1 MQKRLIL
8 MLLLFMVV
16 SVSLFAG
23 TTGKLAGK
31 ITDKKDGK
39 PVPFANI
46 VLAKDGVGVTGG
58 MTKDNGTFFIINI
71 PPGTYEM
78 RVSQGSYH
86 PATVTGV
93 QINLDETSV
102 ANAELILSTIPIE
115 GLVVTENQI
124 VKISKTKTGSGTTL
138 NLEELEGSS
147 VESIDDAISLTAGV
161 ESVNGE
167 IHVRGGRSNEV
178 VYTVDGLSVSDPV
191 DGGSSLSID
200 MDAVQVM
207 DVQTGGFTAE
217 FGNAQSGI
225 INIITK
231 DGGANYSGKVE
242 VVSDHVVNSWDNS
255 NSDEV
260 KLAIGGPLLGPFAS
274 GLKDK
279 LTFFINGTANWY
291 DSRYHN
297 YYASDPNEDLPNLM
311 NTYSYEDPFKGD
323 KDFVNFDRNYNLYS
337 ANFKTKYKF
346 SNKANATLA
355 VRGNSTDYTPYA
367 HSWRY
372 ALDHYVEVDDQLRQY
387 IATYD
392 QTFNA
397 YSNLK
402 VKGSMLT
409 KTAKRGPIGIDRDD
423 YFVKIEG
430 NAWEVENGFDL
441 YSLDDNNRNYTGMSV
456 LTTDGLVGSESN
468 LEWSYLS
475 DGTEKTVPGYNQPGS
490 VYNTNVDDET
500 QTFSFKTDFEYQP
513 NQIHGIK
520 TGIEIIKYSIK
531 KDRLYNPWIIN
542 ETRYDSYLSTATPV
556 DFVAEGDPLVDNVEG
571 SPSYGD
577 TLISAVAEDLSFY
590 SQDDLYAATIAAS
603 GDTDGYEAD
612 PWQGAYYLQDK
623 MEWEGMI
630 INAGLRFDMWYLGEK
645 YKRIKS
651 GGLEEW
657 YHFEDDEKFQ
667 LMVSPRFGISH
678 PISDKSVVHFAYN
691 YQNQLPQMQYV
702 FTSASPEDA
711 IGSSADI
718 TIGEPQLEPQI
729 TVTYEVGLR
738 KALNDNYSLDIQAYF
753 KNIYNYV
760 TTEKVYLQDNGD
772 LVSYTEAQLDESVD
786 ISVPLYRYI
795 SEDYGSVRGI
805 DINLSRGL
813 SNHIQG
819 SASYSLSWSEGNN
832 SGLTVQDEATS
843 LREFPLDWD
852 SRHSFSSNLTFRV
865 AKNEPWEVPFTDYYF
880 PMDDFSLNFS
890 YSIRSGSPY
899 TPQTDEGTAMDTN
912 SETMPHYE
920 NADLKFTKTFSLGE
934 DEKQYFRAY
943 AKIGNLFNRRNINDV
958 YAKTGSAYYDGEDI
972 SEPGTDYVAA
982 DTEQIY
988 NSANADPSRWS
999 VGRTLSVGVSFHF

>member
-1 MQKRLIL
+1 
-8 MLLLFMVV
+8 MVV

-23 TTGKLAGK
+23 TTGKLAGRV
-31 ITDKKDGK
+31 TNDDGE
-39 PVPFANI
+39 PVPFANV
-46 VLAKDGVGVTGG
+46 VLAQDGVGVTGG
-58 MTKDNGTFFIINI
+58 QTNEKGAFFIINI

-78 RVSQGSYH
+78 NVTAVSYH

-93 QINLDETSV
+93 QVNLDETTTQNAKLVRSSV
-102 ANAELILSTIPIE
+102 QIE
-115 GLVVTENQI
+115 GLVVQEAKTT
-124 VKISKTKTGSGTTL
+124 KISKTKTGSGTTMGL
-138 NLEELEGSS
+138 DELEGSS
-147 VESIDDAISLTAGV
+147 VENIDDAISLVAGV

-225 INIITK
+225 INIVTK

-242 VVSDHVVNSWDNS
+242 VVSDHVIKSWDNS

-260 KLAIGGPLLGPFAS
+260 KLAIGGPVLGALAS
-274 GLKDK
+274 NLKDK
-279 LTFFINGTANWY
+279 FTFFMNGTANWH
-291 DSRYHN
+291 DSRYHDL
-297 YYASDPNEDLPNLM
+297 YASNPNEDIPNIM
-311 NTYSYEDPFKGD
+311 STYAYEDPFKD
-323 KDFVNFDRNYNLYS
+323 SKDFVDFDRNFNLYG

-346 SNKANATLA
+346 SQKANATLA
-355 VRGNSTDYTPYA
+355 MRGNSTQYTPYS

-387 IATYD
+387 IATFD
-392 QTFNA
+392 QTFTA

-402 VKGSMLT
+402 VKGSMMT
-409 KTAKRGPIGIDRDD
+409 KETLRGPIGIDRDD
-423 YFVKIEG
+423 YFVKVEG
-430 NAWEVENGFDL
+430 NAWEAENGFDL
-441 YSLDDNNRNYTGMSV
+441 YSLDDNNRNYTGIDV
-456 LTTDGLVGSESN
+456 LTTDGFVGDEQN
-468 LEWSYLS
+468 LQWSYLS
-475 DGTEKTVPGYNQPGS
+475 DGEEKGIPGYNQPGAVFNS
-490 VYNTNVDDET
+490 NIDDET
-500 QTFSFKTDFEYQP
+500 KIFSFKSDFEYQP
-513 NQIHGIK
+513 NAIHGLK
-520 TGIEIIKYSIK
+520 TGIEIIKYNIK
-531 KDRLYNPWIIN
+531 KDRLYNPWVVN
-542 ETRYDSYLSTATPV
+542 ETRYDEYLANATAV
-556 DFVAEGDPLVDNVEG
+556 DFVAEGDALVDNRPD
-571 SPSYGD
+571 SPTFGD
-577 TLISAVAEDLSFY
+577 TLISAVSEDISFY
-590 SQDDLYAATIAAS
+590 SQDDLYAATLAAS

-630 INAGLRFDMWYLGEK
+630 VNAGLRFDMWYLGEK

-651 GGLEEW
+651 GGAEEW

-718 TIGEPQLEPQI
+718 IIGEPQLEPQI

-738 KALNDNYSLDIQAYF
+738 KQLSDNYNLDIQAYF

-760 TTEKVYLQDNGD
+760 TTEKVYLQDNGT
-772 LVSYTEAQLDESVD
+772 LVPYDQAADSDTVNIA
-786 ISVPLYRYI
+786 VPLYRYI

-813 SNHIQG
+813 SNFIQG

-843 LREFPLDWD
+843 LREFPLNWD
-852 SRHSFSSNLTFRV
+852 TRHSFSSNLTFRV
-865 AKNEPWEVPFTDYYF
+865 DDGEEWYIPFTEMVF
-880 PMDDFSLNFS
+880 PMDDFSLNFA
-890 YSIRSGSPY
+890 YSLRSGKPY

-920 NADLKFTKTFSLGE
+920 NADLRFTKTFKLGE
-934 DEKQYFRAY
+934 EGKQYFRAY
-943 AKIGNLFNRRNINDV
+943 AKIGNLFNRRNINSV
-958 YAKTGSAYYDGEDI
+958 YAKTGSAYDDGEDLSAI
-972 SEPGTDYVAA
+972 NTDYVAA

-988 NSANADPSRWS
+988 NSLIANPGNWS